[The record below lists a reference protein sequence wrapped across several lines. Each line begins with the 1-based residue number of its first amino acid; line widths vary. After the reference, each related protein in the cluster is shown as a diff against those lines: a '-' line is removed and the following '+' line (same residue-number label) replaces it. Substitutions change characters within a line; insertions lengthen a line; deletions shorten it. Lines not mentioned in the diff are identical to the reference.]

1 MKNKNNLP
9 LYIGIALAMG
19 VLIGGFF
26 NFPNVNSTVFGKQG
40 SHQKIQ
46 KLLQFI
52 EQEYVDAIDTD
63 ELLDNVITDLIGKL
77 DPHSVYF
84 PKDEL
89 LANKENLQ
97 GNFEGIGVQFSMH
110 NDTLVVTHVLKGG
123 PSEKVGILAG
133 DRILIANQDTLYDKN
148 LSNAAIVKVLKGPSK
163 TKVDLTV
170 YRKGNVDLLAFS
182 LERGKVAIESA
193 EVAYMLTDQLGYL
206 KLDRF
211 AMTSFQELQRQLIQL
226 KTEGA
231 TNLILDLRQN
241 GGGYIHVANQIVDQF
256 LTEGKL
262 IVFTENNKGI
272 KEEFFATSNGVFQE
286 GKVYVL
292 IDEGSASASEIVAGA
307 LQDNDKGVIVG
318 RRSFGK
324 GLVQEEMNLGDG
336 SAVRLTIARYFT
348 PTGRSIQ
355 KPYKMN
361 DAQGY
366 ALDYQNRLLNGE
378 LLSKDSIK
386 VTDSLKFTTPKGKV
400 VYGGGGI
407 IPDVFVAVDTTL
419 YIENRYF
426 RNISEFTFDYA
437 DTHRK
442 EFKDKGFDAFSKDY
456 DQNTNVLDNYIE
468 KNKSAS
474 WQLDEKRRQILNY
487 YLKSLIARQV
497 FGEIAFFKVNHK
509 KDNMIAKVLE
519 LEGTVVD

>member
-9 LYIGIALAMG
+9 LYLGLSLAIG

-26 NFPNVNSTVFGKQG
+26 NFPNVNSSVFGTTD
-40 SHQKIQ
+40 SNQKIQ
-46 KLLQFI
+46 KLLTFI
-52 EQEYVDAIDTD
+52 EQEYVDKVDT
-63 ELLDNVITDLIGKL
+63 EVLLDNVIADLLGKL

-84 PKDEL
+84 PKDEF

-110 NDTLVVTHVLKGG
+110 KDTLVVTHVLKGG
-123 PSEKVGILAG
+123 PSEGSGILAG
-133 DRILIANQDTLYDKN
+133 DRILVANQDTLFNKN
-148 LSNAAIVKVLKGPSK
+148 LSNLDIVKVLKGPANTPVALS
-163 TKVDLTV
+163 V
-170 YRKGNVDLLAFS
+170 YRKDNEALLTFN
-182 LERGKVAIESA
+182 LERNKVAIQSA
-193 EVAYMLTDQLGYL
+193 EVAYMLTDQLGYV

-211 AMTSFQELQRQLIQL
+211 AMTSFQELQQQLVAL
-226 KTEGA
+226 KKEGA

-241 GGGYIHVANQIVDQF
+241 GGGYIHIANQIADQF
-256 LTEGKL
+256 LSEGKL
-262 IVFTENNKGI
+262 IVFTENNKGV
-272 KEEFFATSNGVFQE
+272 KEEFYATDKGVFQK

-307 LQDNDKGVIVG
+307 LQDNDIGTIVG

-324 GLVQEEMNLGDG
+324 GLVQEEMKLGDG

-386 VTDSLKFTTPKGKV
+386 VTDSLKFTTAKGKV

-407 IPDVFVAVDTTL
+407 IPDVFVAVDTTR

-426 RNISEFTFDYA
+426 MKINDFTFAYA

-442 EFKDKGFDAFSKDY
+442 ALLTKGFTSFEREYDANTKVLNAYIHKFKTEKWKLNSK
-456 DQNTNVLDNYIE
+456 Q
-468 KNKSAS
+468 KH
-474 WQLDEKRRQILNY
+474 ILNH
-487 YLKSLIARQV
+487 YLKALITRQV
-497 FGEIAFFKVNHK
+497 FGETAFYKVTNTE
-509 KDNMIAKVLE
+509 DVMISKILE
-519 LEGTVVD
+519 LEAAFMD